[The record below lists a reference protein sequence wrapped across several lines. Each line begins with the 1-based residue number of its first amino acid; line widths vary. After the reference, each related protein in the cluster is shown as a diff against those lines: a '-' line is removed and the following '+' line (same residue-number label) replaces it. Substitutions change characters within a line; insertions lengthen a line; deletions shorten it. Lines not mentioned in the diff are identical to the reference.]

1 MFSLFFRYIRP
12 FRIKILWIGGS
23 MNNKKFSIQEKIP
36 DAQEFNIKN
45 ESNLKVKSEERK
57 EAYQKKHVDFDEL
70 DSKIFVLGY
79 N

>member
-1 MFSLFFRYIRP
+1 
-12 FRIKILWIGGS
+12 
-23 MNNKKFSIQEKIP
+23 MNNKKFSIQKKIP
-36 DAQEFNIKN
+36 GAQEFNIKN

-57 EAYQKKHVDFDEL
+57 EAYQKKYEDFDEL